1 MPGFN
6 KEKDDEFDIEAAVS
20 SLGEELFGAS
30 DEGDSDADTSD
41 GDSAG
46 NSSVPSPDATDD
58 GAGAAPVVA
67 DKTAEKEPVDDVPSP
82 PPQAADSVA
91 PPKTWR
97 PEAAGMWAQLP
108 PAVQQE
114 VLKRE
119 SDIFQGI
126 EQYRDLA
133 QTGRMFQQTIAPF
146 QEHFR
151 AAGMD
156 PVATVGNLL
165 NAHHVLARGTA
176 EQKLQL
182 VRAIITDAGLSAD
195 DLLAEPP
202 YIDPAVRDLRS
213 ELTSV
218 KSQLQQREQ
227 RELETQ
233 RAALQVQVEKFFAD
247 PAHKYA
253 NEVATEMHNLIVS
266 GQATDLAVAYDKAI
280 WLNPIVRGKVLA
292 EQQATARAAEE
303 KANAEK
309 AAAAKVAAS
318 ANIRSTPKSG
328 RTAATAPKS
337 IDETLQETLAA
348 IQSRS

>member
-1 MPGFN
+1 MPGLN
-6 KEKDDEFDIEAAVS
+6 EEKDDKFDLDAAVS
-20 SLGEELFGAS
+20 SLGEELFGDTTTETS
-30 DEGDSDADTSD
+30 DDDDADGAVAAS
-41 GDSAG
+41 GSGA
-46 NSSVPSPDATDD
+46 PSGAPDD
-58 GAGAAPVVA
+58 GGGAAPVVA
-67 DKTAEKEPVDDVPSP
+67 DEAAAEKPADDVPSSP
-82 PPQAADSVA
+82 TADSVA

-97 PEAAGMWAQLP
+97 AEASAMWSQLP

-119 SDIFQGI
+119 ADIFQGI

-133 QTGRMFQQTIAPF
+133 QTGRAFQQTLAPF

-156 PVATVGNLL
+156 SVATVGNLL

-176 EQKLQL
+176 DQKLQL

-202 YIDPAVRDLRS
+202 YVDPAVRDLRS

-266 GQATDLAVAYDKAI
+266 GQAPDLAVAYDKAI
-280 WLNPIVRGKVLA
+280 WLNPVVRGKVLA

-309 AAAAKVAAS
+309 AAAAKAAAS

>member
-1 MPGFN
+1 
-6 KEKDDEFDIEAAVS
+6 
-20 SLGEELFGAS
+20 
-30 DEGDSDADTSD
+30 
-41 GDSAG
+41 
-46 NSSVPSPDATDD
+46 
-58 GAGAAPVVA
+58 
-67 DKTAEKEPVDDVPSP
+67 
-82 PPQAADSVA
+82 
-91 PPKTWR
+91 
-97 PEAAGMWAQLP
+97 MWAQLP

-119 SDIFQGI
+119 ADIFQGI

-133 QTGRMFQQTIAPF
+133 QTGRVFQQALAPF

-176 EQKLQL
+176 DQKLQL

-233 RAALQVQVEKFFAD
+233 RATLQVQVEKFFAD
-247 PAHKYA
+247 PVHKYA

-266 GQATDLAVAYDKAI
+266 GQATDLASAYDTAI

-292 EQQATARAAEE
+292 EQQAAARAAEE
-303 KANAEK
+303 KANVEK

-318 ANIRSTPKSG
+318 ANIRPTPKSG

-348 IQSRS
+348 IQRRS

>member
-1 MPGFN
+1 MPGLN
-6 KEKDDEFDIEAAVS
+6 EEKDDKFDLDAAVS
-20 SLGEELFGAS
+20 SLGEELFGDTNTETS
-30 DEGDSDADTSD
+30 DDDDSDGAVAAS
-41 GDSAG
+41 GSGA
-46 NSSVPSPDATDD
+46 PSGAPDD
-58 GAGAAPVVA
+58 GGGAAPVVA
-67 DKTAEKEPVDDVPSP
+67 DKASAEKPADDVPP
-82 PPQAADSVA
+82 PPTADSVA

-97 PEAAGMWAQLP
+97 AEASAMWSQLP

-119 SDIFQGI
+119 ADIFQGI

-133 QTGRMFQQTIAPF
+133 QTGRVFQQAIAPF

-165 NAHHVLARGTA
+165 NAHHVLARGTPD
-176 EQKLQL
+176 QKLQL
-182 VRAIITDAGLSAD
+182 VRAIITDAGISAD

-266 GQATDLAVAYDKAI
+266 GQATDLATAYDKAI
-280 WLNPIVRGKVLA
+280 WLNPVVRGKVLA
-292 EQQATARAAEE
+292 EQQATVRAAEE

-309 AAAAKVAAS
+309 AAAAKAAAS

>member
-1 MPGFN
+1 MPGLN
-6 KEKDDEFDIEAAVS
+6 EEKTDDFDLDAAVRD
-20 SLGEELFGAS
+20 LGEELFGTTTEGDGDADNSHSDSAS
-30 DEGDSDADTSD
+30 DSSDA
-41 GDSAG
+41 A
-46 NSSVPSPDATDD
+46 VHAPDD
-58 GAGAAPVVA
+58 GAGATDVVA
-67 DKTAEKEPVDDVPSP
+67 DKAAAEKPADDVQETP
-82 PPQAADSVA
+82 PAQDSVA

-97 PEAAGMWAQLP
+97 AEAAGMWAQLP

-133 QTGRMFQQTIAPF
+133 QTGRAFQQTLAPF
-146 QEHFR
+146 IENFR

-176 EQKLQL
+176 EQKLAL
-182 VRAIITDAGLSAD
+182 VRAVISDAGLSAD
-195 DLLAEPP
+195 DLLSEPP

-218 KSQLQQREQ
+218 KSQLQQRER

-233 RAALQVQVEKFFAD
+233 RATLQMQVEKFFAD

-253 NEVATEMHNLIVS
+253 PEVATEMHNLIVS
-266 GQATDLAVAYDKAI
+266 GQAPDLATAYDQAI
-280 WLNPIVRGKVLA
+280 WLNPIVRGRVLA
-292 EQQATARAAEE
+292 EQQASARAAEE
-303 KANAEK
+303 KAAAEK
-309 AAAAKVAAS
+309 AAAAKAAAS

-328 RTAATAPKS
+328 RTAATAPRS

-348 IQSRS
+348 IRRRS

>member
-1 MPGFN
+1 MPGLN
-6 KEKDDEFDIEAAVS
+6 EEKDDKFDLEAAVS
-20 SLGEELFGAS
+20 SLGEELFGDTNTETS
-30 DEGDSDADTSD
+30 DDDDSDGAATASGSGAPSGTPDD
-41 GDSAG
+41 GD
-46 NSSVPSPDATDD
+46 
-58 GAGAAPVVA
+58 GAAPVVA
-67 DKTAEKEPVDDVPSP
+67 DKAAAEKPADDVP

-97 PEAAGMWAQLP
+97 AEASAMWSQLP

-119 SDIFQGI
+119 ADIFQGI

-133 QTGRMFQQTIAPF
+133 QTGRVFQQAIAPF

-176 EQKLQL
+176 DQKLQL

-266 GQATDLAVAYDKAI
+266 GQAPDLATAYDKAI

-292 EQQATARAAEE
+292 EQQATVRAAEE
-303 KANAEK
+303 RANAEK

>member
-1 MPGFN
+1 MPGLS
-6 KEKDDEFDIEAAVS
+6 KEDDKFDLEAAVS
-20 SLGEELFGAS
+20 SLGEELFGDTDKETS
-30 DEGDSDADTSD
+30 DDDDSDGAVAASGSGAPSGTPDD
-41 GDSAG
+41 GD
-46 NSSVPSPDATDD
+46 
-58 GAGAAPVVA
+58 GAAPVVA
-67 DKTAEKEPVDDVPSP
+67 DKAAAEKPADDVP

-97 PEAAGMWAQLP
+97 AEASAMWSQLP
-108 PAVQQE
+108 PTVQQE

-119 SDIFQGI
+119 ADIFQGI

-133 QTGRMFQQTIAPF
+133 QTGRVFQQAIAPF

-176 EQKLQL
+176 DQKLQL

-202 YIDPAVRDLRS
+202 YIDPAVSDLRS

-266 GQATDLAVAYDKAI
+266 GQAPDLATAYDKAI
-280 WLNPIVRGKVLA
+280 WLNPVVRGKVLA
-292 EQQATARAAEE
+292 EQQATVRAAEE

-309 AAAAKVAAS
+309 AAAAKAAAS

>member
-1 MPGFN
+1 MPGLN
-6 KEKDDEFDIEAAVS
+6 EEKDDKFDLEAAVS
-20 SLGEELFGAS
+20 SLGEELFGDTNTETS
-30 DEGDSDADTSD
+30 DDDDSDGAVADSSSGAPSGTPDD
-41 GDSAG
+41 GD
-46 NSSVPSPDATDD
+46 
-58 GAGAAPVVA
+58 GAAPVVA
-67 DKTAEKEPVDDVPSP
+67 DKAAAEKPADDVP

-97 PEAAGMWAQLP
+97 AEASAMWSQLP

-119 SDIFQGI
+119 ADIFQGI

-146 QEHFR
+146 QDHFR

-176 EQKLQL
+176 DQKLQL

-266 GQATDLAVAYDKAI
+266 GQAPDLATAYDKAI
-280 WLNPIVRGKVLA
+280 WLNPVVRGKVLA
-292 EQQATARAAEE
+292 EQQATVRAAEE

-309 AAAAKVAAS
+309 AAAAKAAAS

>member
-1 MPGFN
+1 MPGLN
-6 KEKDDEFDIEAAVS
+6 EEKDDKFDLDAAVS
-20 SLGEELFGAS
+20 SLGEELFGDTNTETS
-30 DEGDSDADTSD
+30 DDDDSDGAV
-41 GDSAG
+41 AG
-46 NSSVPSPDATDD
+46 SGSGTPPGAPDD

-67 DKTAEKEPVDDVPSP
+67 DKASAEKPADEAP
-82 PPQAADSVA
+82 PPPPPTADSVA

-97 PEAAGMWAQLP
+97 AEASAMWAQLP

-119 SDIFQGI
+119 ADIFQGI

-133 QTGRMFQQTIAPF
+133 QTGRVFQQALAPF

-176 EQKLQL
+176 DQKLQL

-233 RAALQVQVEKFFAD
+233 RATLQVQVEKFFAD
-247 PAHKYA
+247 TAHKYA

-266 GQATDLAVAYDKAI
+266 GQATYLAVAYDKAI

-292 EQQATARAAEE
+292 EQQAAARAAEE

-309 AAAAKVAAS
+309 AAAAKAAAS
-318 ANIRSTPKSG
+318 ANIRPTPKSG

-348 IQSRS
+348 IQRRS

>member
-1 MPGFN
+1 MDGLHEE
-6 KEKDDEFDIEAAVS
+6 KEPSFDLASAVADLGKD
-20 SLGEELFGAS
+20 LFGSSEGES
-30 DEGDSDADTSD
+30 DDDNDTHGGDAGDA
-41 GDSAG
+41 
-46 NSSVPSPDATDD
+46 
-58 GAGAAPVVA
+58 AGAAAVAGRAEPDAAAVVA
-67 DKTAEKEPVDDVPSP
+67 DEPAAETTETTAAE
-82 PPQAADSVA
+82 AVA

-133 QTGRMFQQTIAPF
+133 QAGRAFQQTIAPF
-146 QEHFR
+146 QENFR
-151 AAGMD
+151 QAGLD

-165 NAHHVLARGTA
+165 NAHHILARGTPD
-176 EQKLQL
+176 QKLQL
-182 VRAIITDAGLSAD
+182 VRAVISDAGLSAE
-195 DLLAEPP
+195 DLLAEAP
-202 YIDPAVRDLRS
+202 YVDPAVSGLQT
-213 ELTSV
+213 ELNSL
-218 KSQLQQREQ
+218 KSQLQQRES

-233 RAALQVQVEKFFAD
+233 RATLQVQVEKFFAD

-253 NEVATEMHNLIVS
+253 NEVATEMHQLIVS
-266 GQATDLAVAYDKAI
+266 GQAPDLASAYDKAI
-280 WLNPIVRGKVLA
+280 WLNPVVRVRVLA

-303 KANAEK
+303 KAAAEK
-309 AAAAKVAAS
+309 AAAAKSAAS
-318 ANIRSTPKSG
+318 ANIRSTPKRGS
-328 RTAATAPKS
+328 TAAAAPKS

>member
-1 MPGFN
+1 MSGFN

-30 DEGDSDADTSD
+30 DEGNSDADTSD
-41 GDSAG
+41 GSSAD
-46 NSSVPSPDATDD
+46 NSSVSPPDATND

-67 DKTAEKEPVDDVPSP
+67 DKTAEKESVDDAPQSP
-82 PPQAADSVA
+82 PPDSVA

-133 QTGRMFQQTIAPF
+133 QTGRTFQQTIAPF
-146 QEHFR
+146 QDHFR

-165 NAHHVLARGTA
+165 NAHHVLARGTP

-202 YIDPAVRDLRS
+202 YLDPAVRDLRS

-233 RAALQVQVEKFFAD
+233 RAALQVQVEKFFSA
-247 PAHKYA
+247 PANKYA
-253 NEVATEMHNLIVS
+253 NEVATEMQNLIVS
-266 GQATDLAVAYDKAI
+266 GQATDLASAYDKAI
-280 WLNPIVRGKVLA
+280 WLNPVVRGKVLA
-292 EQQATARAAEE
+292 EQQAAARAAEE

>member
-1 MPGFN
+1 MPGLN
-6 KEKDDEFDIEAAVS
+6 EEKDDKFDLDAAVS
-20 SLGEELFGAS
+20 SLGEELFGDTNTETS
-30 DEGDSDADTSD
+30 DDDDSDGTVADS
-41 GDSAG
+41 GSSA
-46 NSSVPSPDATDD
+46 PSGAPDD

-67 DKTAEKEPVDDVPSP
+67 DKAAAEKPADDAQGGP
-82 PPQAADSVA
+82 PAQDSVA

-97 PEAAGMWAQLP
+97 AEAAGMWAQLP

-119 SDIFQGI
+119 ADIFQGI

-133 QTGRMFQQTIAPF
+133 QTGRAFQQTLAPF
-146 QEHFR
+146 IENFR
-151 AAGMD
+151 SAGMD

-176 EQKLQL
+176 EQKLAL
-182 VRAIITDAGLSAD
+182 VRAVISDAGLSAD
-195 DLLAEPP
+195 DLLSEPP
-202 YIDPAVRDLRS
+202 YVDPAVRDLRS

-233 RAALQVQVEKFFAD
+233 RATLQVQVEKFFAD

-253 NEVATEMHNLIVS
+253 PEVATEMHQLIVS
-266 GQATDLAVAYDKAI
+266 GQAPDLAAAYDKAI
-280 WLNPIVRGKVLA
+280 WLNPVVRGRVLA
-292 EQQATARAAEE
+292 EQQASARAAEE
-303 KANAEK
+303 KAAAEK
-309 AAAAKVAAS
+309 AAAAKSAAS

-328 RTAATAPKS
+328 RTAATAPRS

>member
-1 MPGFN
+1 MPGLN
-6 KEKDDEFDIEAAVS
+6 EEKDDKFDLEAAVS
-20 SLGEELFGAS
+20 SLGEELFGDTNTETS
-30 DEGDSDADTSD
+30 DDDDSDGAVAAS
-41 GDSAG
+41 GSGA
-46 NSSVPSPDATDD
+46 PSGAPDD

-67 DKTAEKEPVDDVPSP
+67 DEAAAEKPTDDVPSSP
-82 PPQAADSVA
+82 TADSVA

-97 PEAAGMWAQLP
+97 AEASAMWAQLP

-119 SDIFQGI
+119 ADIFQGI

-133 QTGRMFQQTIAPF
+133 QTGRVFQQAIAPF

-176 EQKLQL
+176 DQKLQL

-253 NEVATEMHNLIVS
+253 PEVATEMHNLIVS
-266 GQATDLAVAYDKAI
+266 GQAPDLATAYGKAI
-280 WLNPIVRGKVLA
+280 WLNPVVRGKVLA

-309 AAAAKVAAS
+309 AAAAKAAAS

>member
-1 MPGFN
+1 MPGLN
-6 KEKDDEFDIEAAVS
+6 EEKDDKFDLDAAVS
-20 SLGEELFGAS
+20 SLGEELFGDTTTETS
-30 DEGDSDADTSD
+30 DDDDADGAVAAS
-41 GDSAG
+41 GSGA
-46 NSSVPSPDATDD
+46 PSGAPDD
-58 GAGAAPVVA
+58 GGGAAPVVA
-67 DKTAEKEPVDDVPSP
+67 DEAAAEKPADDVPSSP
-82 PPQAADSVA
+82 TADSVA

-97 PEAAGMWAQLP
+97 AEASAMWSQLP

-119 SDIFQGI
+119 ADIFQGI

-133 QTGRMFQQTIAPF
+133 QTGRAFQQTLAPF

-176 EQKLQL
+176 DQKLQL

-266 GQATDLAVAYDKAI
+266 GQAPDLATAYDKAI
-280 WLNPIVRGKVLA
+280 WLNPVVRGKVLA

-309 AAAAKVAAS
+309 AAAAKAAAS

>member
-1 MPGFN
+1 MPGLS
-6 KEKDDEFDIEAAVS
+6 KEDDKFDLEAAVS
-20 SLGEELFGAS
+20 SLGEELFGDTDKETS
-30 DEGDSDADTSD
+30 DDDDSDGAVAASGSGAPSGTPDD
-41 GDSAG
+41 GD
-46 NSSVPSPDATDD
+46 
-58 GAGAAPVVA
+58 GAAPVVA
-67 DKTAEKEPVDDVPSP
+67 DKAAAEKPADDVP

-97 PEAAGMWAQLP
+97 AEASAMWSQLP

-119 SDIFQGI
+119 ADIFQGI

-133 QTGRMFQQTIAPF
+133 QTGRVFQQAIAPF

-176 EQKLQL
+176 DQKLQL